1 MSLGGSSMRKFRIG
15 RVSISVGRVGP
26 ETLSAR
32 DGVRVA
38 WRRVGHL
45 SGGWAPGVSVLY
57 VHKAR

>member
-1 MSLGGSSMRKFRIG
+1 MRKFNIG

-38 WRRVGHL
+38 WKRHGNL
-45 SGGWAPGVSVLY
+45 SGGWAPGVSALY
-57 VHKAR
+57 VHRARRVRRR